1 MKFFSVLIDILL
13 VILFTIITQVGGLLY
28 LGAIFIAP
36 RININFKFKR
46 LSTFV
51 VLYFFASFTII
62 PVLAHIG
69 HRERIKH
76 YSHIKPV
83 NYLTVILNRN
93 YVTPKMNGMLAKISN
108 ELSSK
113 KVDIQ
118 LRYLDACF
126 PFFNGFPLLPH
137 LSHYDGKKIDFSLVY
152 QNQKGEMVNESKSVS
167 GYGVFEEPLNSEFNQ
182 TVYCKN
188 KGYGQYDF
196 SKYLTLGKI
205 NEELKFS
212 LSGTK
217 ALLEILLRQKEVQKI
232 FIEPHLANRMKMKH
246 PKIRF
251 QGCNAVRHDDHI
263 HVQIY

>member
-1 MKFFSVLIDILL
+1 MS
-13 VILFTIITQVGGLLY
+13 
-28 LGAIFIAP
+28 IFIAP

-51 VLYFFASFTII
+51 VLYLFALFAII
-62 PVLAHIG
+62 SKLAHIS

-83 NYLTVILNRN
+83 NYLTVVLNRN
-93 YVTPKMNGMLAKISN
+93 YVILEMNVILGKISN
-108 ELSSK
+108 ELSTK
-113 KVDIQ
+113 NVDIQ

-126 PFFNGFPLLPH
+126 PFFNGFSLLPY
-137 LSHYDGKKIDFSLVY
+137 LSHYDGKKIDLSLVY
-152 QNQKGEMVNESKSVS
+152 QNQKVEVVNESKSVS

-182 TVYCKN
+182 TVCCKN
-188 KGYGQYDF
+188 KGCGQYDF

-205 NEELKFS
+205 NGELKFS

-217 ALLEILLRQKEVQKI
+217 ALLEMILKQKEVQKI
-232 FIEPHLANRMKMKH
+232 FIEPYLVYRLKIKH

-251 QGCNAVRHDDHI
+251 QGCKSVSMMIIFMFKYINS
-263 HVQIY
+263 